1 MSSQQ
6 PRRGARRRPRTA
18 LAAAVL
24 GSVVA
29 GVLALPG
36 TASADADTPD
46 VSRLILTP
54 TATPADSQSFT
65 WRSTTAGGGTVQ
77 VRPVGGAPVDVAATA
92 VDTSNLAGV
101 DYVHY
106 SATATGLTADTA
118 YEYRVGGGERWSRW
132 RPFRSAAKGAKP
144 FEFLYYGDAQIGLDS
159 TWPAVVA
166 AANAKAPRSAGSVHA
181 GDLIDSS
188 NQVQWTSWFNGMGE
202 SAATTQV
209 LAAPGN
215 HEYTGDGALRN
226 WKMNFEYPANH
237 PGPATIGALAERAK
251 GDTDAARQTAAY
263 FAHWENVAKE
273 TVYYS
278 DFQDV
283 RFITL
288 NATQNTGYLRPPTLP
303 SCAVDCPSPGPLWVE
318 FQAAWL
324 DHVLT
329 ANPNKWSVVTFHQPV
344 YSTSTGRDEPVL
356 RANWVPVF
364 QKHNVDLVLM
374 GHDHTYARGY
384 NNTNA
389 TDAPGTTNGPVY
401 AVSNSGAK
409 HYTLAPAGDNVWTRN
424 GATQV
429 KRGQGVTTYQ
439 VVSVN
444 GDTVTYRSYV
454 AEKKAD
460 SPEPE
465 QVGDLFDSFTITKRG
480 GVKHVTEAGVEPPS
494 ADDEQRI
501 KVTVPERAPGEL
513 VWSID
518 GGNGVVDLGTAK
530 RSGDHYAATGSL
542 NPVRVT
548 DTRVDAPRWSLS
560 GRVGDFT
567 SAGKT
572 FSGKYLGWSPFVGEN
587 GGDAVAGAAVAS
599 GFLSG
604 NGLAESATLGSAPVG
619 HAEGSSVLRADL
631 DLRLPVTV
639 ADGTYHG
646 TLTLTALG

>member
-6 PRRGARRRPRTA
+6 PKRGVRRPSRTV
-18 LAAAVL
+18 LAAAVV
-24 GSVVA
+24 GSFVA
-29 GVLALPG
+29 GALAFAVP
-36 TASADADTPD
+36 ASAETAN
-46 VSRLILTP
+46 VSRVILTP
-54 TATPADSQSFT
+54 TATPNDSQNFT
-65 WRSTTAGGGTVQ
+65 WRSTDAGGGTVQ
-77 VRPVGGAPVDVAATA
+77 LRPAGGDAVTIAAHA

-101 DYVHY
+101 DYTHY
-106 SATATGLTADTA
+106 SATATGLSADTA
-118 YEYRVGGGERWSRW
+118 YEYRVGTGDEWSRW
-132 RPFRSAAKGAKP
+132 RAFRSAAKGAKP
-144 FEFLYYGDAQIGLDS
+144 FEFFYYGDAQIGLDS

-166 AANAKAPRSAGSVHA
+166 AANAKSPNAAGSVHA

-188 NQVQWTSWFNGMGE
+188 TQVQWTSWFKGMGE

-215 HEYTGDGALRN
+215 HEYSGDSALRN

-237 PGPATIGALAERAK
+237 PNLTTIGALADRAK

-263 FAHWENVAKE
+263 FAHWDNVAKE
-273 TVYYS
+273 TVYFS

-288 NATQNTGYLRPPTLP
+288 NATQNLGYLRPATLP
-303 SCAVDCPSPGPLWVE
+303 TCAVDCPDAASLWVQ

-324 DHVLT
+324 DHIL
-329 ANPNKWSVVTFHQPV
+329 ANNPNKWSVVTFHQPV
-344 YSTSTGRDEPVL
+344 YSTSTGRDEPIL

-364 QKHNVDLVLM
+364 EKHNIDLVLM
-374 GHDHTYARGY
+374 GHDHTYARGFK
-384 NNTNA
+384 NS
-389 TDAPGTTNGPVY
+389 DASGTPGITNGPVY

-409 HYTLAPAGDNVWTRN
+409 HYTLAPVDNNVWTQN

-429 KRGQGVTTYQ
+429 RRGQGITTYQ
-439 VVSVN
+439 VISVN

-454 AEKKAD
+454 AEKIAS

-465 QVGDLFDSFTITKRG
+465 KVGDLYDTFTITKRG
-480 GVKHVTEAGVEPPS
+480 GVKHVTEAGIEPPV
-494 ADDEQRI
+494 ADGEQRF

-530 RSGDHYAATGSL
+530 ESGDHFAATGSL

-548 DTRVDAPRWSLS
+548 DTRIDGPQWSLS
-560 GRVGDFT
+560 GQVGDFT
-567 SAGKT
+567 SAGQT
-572 FSGKYLGWSPFVGEN
+572 FSGKYLGWTPFL
-587 GGDAVAGAAVAS
+587 GGNDGGAVPGAEVAS
-599 GFLSG
+599 GFLAG
-604 NGLAESATLGSAPVG
+604 NGLSQSATLGSAPVG
-619 HAEGSSVLRADL
+619 HAGGSAVLRAGL
-631 DLRLPVTV
+631 DLKLPVTV
-639 ADGTYHG
+639 ADGTYRA

>member
-1 MSSQQ
+1 MSSHQ
-6 PRRGARRRPRTA
+6 PKRGVRRPSRSA
-18 LAAAVL
+18 LAAVVV

-29 GVLALPG
+29 GALAFAGP
-36 TASADADTPD
+36 ASADTPN

-54 TATPADSQSFT
+54 TATPTESQSFT
-65 WRSTTAGGGTVQ
+65 WRSTDAGGGTVQ
-77 VRPVGGAPVDVAATA
+77 LRTVGGTPVDIAATA

-101 DYVHY
+101 DYTHY
-106 SATATGLTADTA
+106 SATATGLTADTG
-118 YEYRVGGGERWSRW
+118 YEYRVGSGSEWSRW

-166 AANAKAPRSAGSVHA
+166 AANAKAPNSAGSVHA

-188 NQVQWTSWFNGMGE
+188 TQEQWTSWFGGMGE

-215 HEYTGDGALRN
+215 HEYKGDGALRN

-237 PGPATIGALAERAK
+237 PSPATIGALADRAK

-263 FAHWENVAKE
+263 FAHWADVAKE
-273 TVYYS
+273 TVYFS

-288 NATQNTGYLRPPTLP
+288 NATQSTGYLTPSTLP
-303 SCAVDCPSPGPLWVE
+303 SCAADCPDAATLWIE

-324 DHVLT
+324 DHILA

-344 YSTSTGRDEPVL
+344 YSTSTGRDEPEL

-364 QKHNVDLVLM
+364 ENRNIDLVLM
-374 GHDHTYARGY
+374 GHDHTYARGFK
-384 NNTNA
+384 NSDA
-389 TDAPGTTNGPVY
+389 TGTPGITTGPVY

-409 HYTLAPAGDNVWTRN
+409 HYTLAPADDNVWTRN

-439 VVSVN
+439 VISVN

-454 AEKKAD
+454 VEKTAT
-460 SPEPE
+460 SPQPE
-465 QVGDLFDSFTITKRG
+465 QVGDLFDTFTITKRG
-480 GVKHVTEAGVEPPS
+480 GVKHVTEAGVEPP
-494 ADDEQRI
+494 AGDGEQRV

-518 GGNGVVDLGTAK
+518 GGNGVVDLGTAVE
-530 RSGDHYAATGSL
+530 SGDHFAATGSL

-548 DTRVDAPRWSLS
+548 DTRINGPQWSLS
-560 GRVGDFT
+560 GQVGDFT

-572 FSGKYLGWSPFVGEN
+572 FGGKYLGWSPFLGEN
-587 GGDAVAGAAVAS
+587 GGGAVPGAAVAS
-599 GFLSG
+599 GFVSG
-604 NGLAESATLGSAPVG
+604 NGLAGSATLGSAPVG
-619 HAEGSSVLRADL
+619 HAGGSSVLRANL

-639 ADGTYHG
+639 VDGTYRA

>member
-1 MSSQQ
+1 MSPQQ
-6 PRRGARRRPRTA
+6 PNRRAVRAA
-18 LAAAVL
+18 LAVAVI
-24 GSVVA
+24 GSVMA
-29 GVLALPG
+29 GSFAVALP
-36 TASADADTPD
+36 AAADTPN
-46 VSRLILTP
+46 VSRVILTP
-54 TATPADSQSFT
+54 TQTPFDSQSFT
-65 WRSTTAGGGTVQ
+65 WRSTDHGGGVVQLRAAGGEVVQ
-77 VRPVGGAPVDVAATA
+77 IAATA
-92 VDTSNLAGV
+92 VDTSSLNGV
-101 DYVHY
+101 DYTHY
-106 SATATGLTADTA
+106 SATATGLSADTA
-118 YEYRVGGGERWSRW
+118 YEYRVGSGDQWSKW
-132 RPFRSAAKGAKP
+132 RSFRSAAKGAKP
-144 FEFLYYGDAQIGLDS
+144 FEFIYYGDAQIGLDS

-166 AANAKAPRSAGSVHA
+166 AANAKAPNSAGSVHA
-181 GDLIDSS
+181 GDLIDTS

-237 PGPATIGALAERAK
+237 PSLATIGALADRAK
-251 GDTDAARQTAAY
+251 GDSDAAKQTAAY

-273 TVYYS
+273 TVYFS
-278 DFQDV
+278 DFQGV

-288 NATQNTGYLRPPTLP
+288 NATQNTGYLRPPSLP
-303 SCAVDCPSPGPLWVE
+303 SCAVDCPAPGPLWVE

-324 DHVLT
+324 DKVL
-329 ANPNKWSVVTFHQPV
+329 AENPGKWSVVTFHQPV

-356 RANWVPVF
+356 RSNWVPVF
-364 QKHNVDLVLM
+364 QKRNIDLVLM

-384 NNTNA
+384 NNSNA
-389 TDAPGTTNGPVY
+389 TDTPGVTNGPVY

-409 HYTLAPAGDNVWTRN
+409 HYTLAPANDNVWTRN

-429 KRGQGVTTYQ
+429 RRGQGVTTYQ
-439 VVSVN
+439 VISVN

-465 QVGDLFDSFTITKRG
+465 KVGDLFDSFTITKRNG
-480 GVKHVTEAGVEPPS
+480 TKYVTEANVEAPV
-494 ADDEQRI
+494 ADNEQRI

-518 GGNGVVDLGTAK
+518 GGNGVVDLGTAAQN
-530 RSGDHYAATGSL
+530 GDHFAATGAL

-548 DTRVDAPRWSLS
+548 DTRWDAPQWSLS
-560 GRVGDFT
+560 GQVGDFT
-567 SAGKT
+567 SAGRT
-572 FSGKYLGWSPFVGEN
+572 FSGKYLGWSPSLGEN
-587 GGDAVAGAAVAS
+587 NGGAVAGAAVAS
-599 GFLSG
+599 GFVSG
-604 NGLAESATLGSAPVG
+604 SGLAESATLGSAPAG
-619 HAEGSSVLRADL
+619 HAGGSSVLRADL

-639 ADGTYHG
+639 ADGTYRA

>member
-6 PRRGARRRPRTA
+6 PKRGRRPSRTV
-18 LAAAVL
+18 LAAAVV
-24 GSVVA
+24 GAVVA
-29 GVLALPG
+29 GTLGLTGQA
-36 TASADADTPD
+36 AADTSN
-46 VSRLILTP
+46 VSRVVLTP
-54 TATPADSQSFT
+54 TATPFDSQSFT
-65 WRSTTAGGGTVQ
+65 WRSTDAAGGTVQ
-77 VRPVGGAPVDVAATA
+77 LRPAGGAAVDVAATA

-101 DYVHY
+101 DYTHY

-118 YEYRVGGGERWSRW
+118 YEYRVGTGTEWSRW

-144 FEFLYYGDAQIGLDS
+144 FEFFYYGDAQIGLDS

-166 AANAKAPRSAGSVHA
+166 AANAKSPNAAGSVHA

-188 NQVQWTSWFNGMGE
+188 TQVQWTSWFNGMGE

-215 HEYTGDGALRN
+215 HEYSGDTALRN

-237 PGPATIGALAERAK
+237 PNLTTIGALADRAK

-263 FAHWENVAKE
+263 FAHWDNVAKE
-273 TVYYS
+273 TVYFS

-288 NATQNTGYLRPPTLP
+288 NATQSTGYLRPANLP
-303 SCAVDCPSPGPLWVE
+303 ACAASCPDAASLWVE

-324 DHVLT
+324 DHILAT
-329 ANPNKWSVVTFHQPV
+329 NPNKWSVVTFHQPV
-344 YSTSTGRDEPVL
+344 YSTSTGRDEPIL

-364 QKHNVDLVLM
+364 EKHNIDLVLM
-374 GHDHTYARGY
+374 GHDHTYARGFK
-384 NNTNA
+384 NTDA
-389 TDAPGTTNGPVY
+389 TDTPGLTKGPVY

-409 HYTLAPAGDNVWTRN
+409 HYTLAPADNNVWTQN

-429 KRGQGVTTYQ
+429 RRGQGVTTYQ

-454 AEKKAD
+454 AEKTAN

-465 QVGDLFDSFTITKRG
+465 KVGDLYDTFTITKRG
-480 GVKHVTEAGVEPPS
+480 GVKHVTEAGVEPPA
-494 ADDEQRI
+494 ADGEQRV

-518 GGNGVVDLGTAK
+518 GGNGVVDLGTAVE
-530 RSGDHYAATGSL
+530 SGDHFAAKGSL

-548 DTRVDAPRWSLS
+548 DTRLDAPQWSLS
-560 GRVGDFT
+560 GQVGDFT

-572 FSGKYLGWSPFVGEN
+572 VGGKYLGWSPFVGQN
-587 GGDAVAGAAVAS
+587 AGGAVAGAPVAS
-599 GFLSG
+599 GFVSGSGLSQ
-604 NGLAESATLGSAPVG
+604 SATLGSAPVG
-619 HAEGSSVLRADL
+619 HAGGSSVLRANL

-639 ADGTYHG
+639 ADGTYRT